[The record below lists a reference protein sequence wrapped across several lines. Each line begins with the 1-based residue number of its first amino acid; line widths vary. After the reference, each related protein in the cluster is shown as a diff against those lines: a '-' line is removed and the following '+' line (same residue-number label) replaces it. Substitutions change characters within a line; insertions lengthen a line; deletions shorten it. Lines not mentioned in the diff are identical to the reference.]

1 MTTQETQ
8 AASNTRRSVVLDF
21 LGSMNLA
28 ITILVVIA
36 IASVIGTVLKQNQN
50 YNDYIIQFGPFW
62 HEYFKMLRLYDV
74 YGSLWF
80 LLLLAFLVVSTS
92 VCIYRN
98 LPTMLQEMRN
108 FRLNAQLKTLST
120 MENARSWQVEQD
132 EGVLSQLHRFLNVNG
147 YRTREKQHEGRR
159 VIAGMRGKFNRVGY
173 LLAHTG
179 IVVICVGA
187 FLNAKFDL
195 TVRHWL
201 GQLMP
206 VPNNVQIQSVSDFP
220 AKAVLQPGQSFA
232 FRGSTQIPE
241 GQSANYT
248 LLNMGNGVLLQYLP
262 FSIELKKFT
271 VEQYNTGQPKEFKS
285 ELIIH
290 DPRLKQPLHKTISV
304 NHPLEYR
311 GYNIFQASFG
321 DGGSHLKLK
330 LWPFFTPKLH
340 TLEVNSTVNS
350 QATVDTR
357 QGPLTLEFANFKK
370 FNVFPAPKNDPQHH
384 KFKNYGPSVIFRV
397 RDKQGV
403 AREYVNYMS
412 PIEFDGRYFF
422 LTGMRSSV
430 SEDYRYL
437 HIPADDKYTI
447 KRFMDFE
454 AALSNGPL
462 VTRIAEKTVDRL
474 MKTQSVPGMDKM
486 KSTVV
491 NSMVNL
497 EDRFLY
503 GGYEAIDAQ
512 IKKMA
517 KTKDQQAKMADAYN
531 KVLTSLLQAVYVDVL
546 KQDGVI
552 KSAQDITQ
560 AQERF
565 YFDAI
570 DAIRQ
575 LYLYG
580 SPFYVQLTDFKQVQE
595 STLQITRSPGN
606 FVLIL
611 GCAML
616 IAGVFLLFYIS
627 HQRLWLVLYRD
638 EDGKQQ
644 LLFAGSGNRN
654 TADFRKHYKDLAD
667 RLDSLLK
674 A

>member
-36 IASVIGTVLKQNQN
+36 IASVIGTVLKQNQD

-74 YGSLWF
+74 YGSMWF
-80 LLLLAFLVVSTS
+80 LLLLAFLVVTTS

-98 LPTMLQEMRN
+98 VPTMLQEMRN

-120 MENARSWQVEQD
+120 MENAQTWQVEQD
-132 EGVLSQLHRFLNVNG
+132 DGLLSRLHRFLHVNG
-147 YRTREKQHEGRR
+147 YRTREKQHEQRL
-159 VIAGMRGKFNRVGY
+159 VIAGMRGKFNRIGY
-173 LLAHTG
+173 LMAHGG
-179 IVVICVGA
+179 IVVICLGA

-195 TVRHWL
+195 TVRQWL
-201 GQLMP
+201 GELVP
-206 VPNNVQIQSVSDFP
+206 VPNNVSIQNLSDFP
-220 AKAVLQPGQSFA
+220 QKAVLQPGETFA

-248 LLNMGNGVLLQYLP
+248 LLNIGNGVVLQYLP

-271 VEQYNTGQPKEFKS
+271 VEQYSTGQPKEFKS
-285 ELIIH
+285 DLIIH
-290 DPRLKQPLHKTISV
+290 DPRLKKPLHKTIEV

-330 LWPFFTPKLH
+330 LWPFFTAKLDPISLDGTVH
-340 TLEVNSTVNS
+340 NQRTVN
-350 QATVDTR
+350 TR

-384 KFKNYGPSVIFRV
+384 KFKNYGSSIIFRV
-397 RDKQGV
+397 RDKQGE

-430 SEDYRYL
+430 SSDYRYL

-447 KRFMDFE
+447 NRFMEFE
-454 AALSNGPL
+454 AALSNAPL
-462 VTRIAEKTVDRL
+462 VTRIATQTVDKL
-474 MKTQSVPGMDKM
+474 MQGVPEKSKL

-491 NSMVNL
+491 SSMVDL

-503 GGYEAIDAQ
+503 GGYEAIDAH
-512 IKKMA
+512 IRKLA
-517 KTKDQQAKMADAYN
+517 KTPAEQTKMADAYN

-546 KQDGVI
+546 QREGAI
-552 KSAQDITQ
+552 KSPQDITK

-565 YFDAI
+565 YFDAV

-580 SPFYVQLTDFKQVQE
+580 SPFYVQLTDFKQVQQ

-616 IAGVFLLFYIS
+616 IAGVFLLFYVS

-638 EDGKQQ
+638 EAGNQQ

-654 TADFRKHYKDLAD
+654 AADFRSHYKGLAD
-667 RLDSLLK
+667 KLESLLK